1 MSCENC
7 PSKGNCSKNASSCQ
21 FQPNPKNK
29 IKNIIAVM
37 SGKGGVGKSTVTVL
51 LARAL
56 REKGYTVGIMDADI
70 TGPSIPRLM
79 HLEDMQAYANPEGEI
94 LPVTGEEG
102 IGIMSLNYL
111 LSDENEPVIWR
122 GPVISGIVQ
131 QFYKDVF
138 WGELDYLLIDMPPG
152 TGDVA
157 LTILQ
162 DLPVSGVLMVSTP
175 QPMVSM
181 IVTKA
186 IRMCEKMSVPVLGVI
201 ENMAYLNCPHCD
213 EKILFYNE
221 NELQN
226 FISENN
232 TRLYGTLPQ
241 LDLIRDLNRYDTYT
255 LSEQQ
260 KVREYFSS
268 IAEDI
273 VEDLQALKSQK
284 SQPLNLQN
292 RLN

>member
-21 FQPNPKNK
+21 FQPNSKNK

-94 LPVTGEEG
+94 LPVKGEEN

-221 NELQN
+221 NELQS
-226 FISENN
+226 FISENS

-268 IAEDI
+268 IAEDV